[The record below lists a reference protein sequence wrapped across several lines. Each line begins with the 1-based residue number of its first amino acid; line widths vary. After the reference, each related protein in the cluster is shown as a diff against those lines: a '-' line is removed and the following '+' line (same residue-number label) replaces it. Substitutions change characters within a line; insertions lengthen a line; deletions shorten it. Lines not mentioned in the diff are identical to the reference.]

1 MKQKFCQR
9 VGWALCALLCMLP
22 TVTHGQ
28 APCAVTVTSDFEA
41 QCVLSDKYLFL
52 DMNERDLIAC
62 QGMTCTYTAFT
73 NLAASAIVGMAW
85 EVWGEDSYTT
95 NPDGSITVTWG
106 GGTNGTLGVTVTS
119 VTGHRCFWSKH
130 VTLIERPTAAS
141 LSVPM
146 YGVDASGN
154 KVIRVCQG
162 EPVSFVG
169 QSTAGDED
177 IAGHYWSSATEHAT
191 TPNFTISAA
200 NNNDV
205 VVHRVYNNCGCY
217 DSETYQIVVLAGDRL
232 ELDCYGTACE
242 NATVTYHA
250 TSPTTCGQYR
260 WYVDGGTIVGG
271 QGTSSVTVVWD
282 DPQNGYGTVALD
294 GSLCGGLTCPNLMTR
309 KVPVMHGGDLYGD
322 RGGGHHAPA
331 DGGLYRPHPYSGWRQ
346 GTGVLQEDSKKIAC
360 IYGVGKLLPPS
371 FVNLKLL

>member
-9 VGWALCALLCMLP
+9 IGRALCALLCMLP

-73 NLAASAIVGMAW
+73 NLAASAIVGMVW

-119 VTGHRCFWSKH
+119 VTGYRCHWSKP
-130 VTLIERPTAAS
+130 VTLVERPTAAS

-146 YGVDASGN
+146 YSVDASGN

-162 EPVSFVG
+162 EPVSFVD

-242 NATVTYHA
+242 DATVTYHA
-250 TSPTTCGQYR
+250 TSPATCGQYR
-260 WYVDGGTIVGG
+260 WYVDGGTIIGG

-322 RGGGHHAPA
+322 IGGGHHAPA

-346 GTGVLQEDSKKIAC
+346 GTGVLQEDCEKI
-360 IYGVGKLLPPS
+360 V
-371 FVNLKLL
+371 

>member
-119 VTGHRCFWSKH
+119 VTGYRCFWSKH

-146 YGVDASGN
+146 YSVDASGN

-162 EPVSFVG
+162 EPVSFVD
-169 QSTAGDED
+169 QSTAGGED
-177 IAGHYWSSATEHAT
+177 IAGHYWRSATEHAT
-191 TPNFTISAA
+191 TPNFTISAV

-217 DSETYQIVVLAGDRL
+217 DSETYQIVVLSGDRL

-242 NATVTYHA
+242 NATVTYRA
-250 TSPTTCGQYR
+250 TSPATCGQYR
-260 WYVDGGTIVGG
+260 WYVDGGTIIGG

-331 DGGLYRPHPYSGWRQ
+331 DGGLYRPHPHSGWRQ
-346 GTGVLQEDSKKIAC
+346 RTGILQEDREKITC
-360 IYGVGKLLPPS
+360 IYGVGKTVLTPLS
-371 FVNLKLL
+371 LI